1 LREQKL
7 ANGESFNV
15 VPNGIGGVE
24 HRMDL
29 VYQGVVAGNISEE
42 RWVEVCA
49 TAPARLFGLGAK
61 GVLAEGYDADVVIYD
76 PNATSVLS
84 AKTHH
89 MNLDYS
95 AYEGLSVQ
103 GGVRTVLSRGEVI
116 VDKGSFL
123 GRVGRGKY
131 LRRDVS
137 RHIR

>member
-1 LREQKL
+1 
-7 ANGESFNV
+7 
-15 VPNGIGGVE
+15 
-24 HRMDL
+24 
-29 VYQGVVAGNISEE
+29 
-42 RWVEVCA
+42 
-49 TAPARLFGLGAK
+49 LFGLATK

-95 AYEGLSVQ
+95 AYEGFSVQ

-116 VDKGSFL
+116 VDKGTFL

-131 LRRDVS
+131 VRRGIS
-137 RHIR
+137 HQIR